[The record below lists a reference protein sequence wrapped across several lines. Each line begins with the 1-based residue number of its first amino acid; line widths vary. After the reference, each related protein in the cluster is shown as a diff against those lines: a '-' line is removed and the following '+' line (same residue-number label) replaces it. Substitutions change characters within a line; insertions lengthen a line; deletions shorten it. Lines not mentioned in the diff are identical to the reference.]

1 MKLDEL
7 KDRLAIKPF
16 RPFTIETTSGQ
27 PAFEITGE
35 ENIFLPIQK
44 PDIAVVFVDS
54 HMYIID
60 IAAIN
65 VLAVK

>member
-16 RPFTIETTSGQ
+16 RPFTIETASG
-27 PAFEITGE
+27 PFEIAGQ
-35 ENIFLPIQK
+35 ENIFLPVQK
-44 PDIAVVFVDS
+44 PDIAIVFVDS

-60 IAAIN
+60 IASIH